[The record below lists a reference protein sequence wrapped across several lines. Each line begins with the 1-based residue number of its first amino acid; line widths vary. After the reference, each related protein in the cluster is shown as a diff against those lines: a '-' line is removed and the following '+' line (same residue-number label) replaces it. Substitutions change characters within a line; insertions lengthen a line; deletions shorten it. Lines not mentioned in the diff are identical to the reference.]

1 VKLRG
6 AEDVWRV
13 RGGDYRILYAIED
26 QRLIVV
32 VVRVAHRCEAYR

>member
-1 VKLRG
+1 M
-6 AEDVWRV
+6 WRV

-32 VVRVAHRCEAYR
+32 VVREAVVLLSADISRMI